1 MSPIEKV
8 IKENQEEFMDMVIK
22 FVNEKTLTKQKKAP
36 KTICHFQAL
45 GKTYDSNIFARNY
58 ESFLQDVSKIMEYDK
73 FKSILKG
80 FVRESENDFSES
92 HEGKTSMIKLHNGGV
107 ATCYSGTP
115 KKLEHI
121 KGLCDV
127 MGVSLIIK

>member
-22 FVNEKTLTKQKKAP
+22 FVNEKTSVKQKKSP
-36 KTICHFQAL
+36 KTICHFHAL

-58 ESFLQDVSKIMEYDK
+58 ENFLVDTSKILGYDG
-73 FKSILKG
+73 FKQILKG
-80 FVRESENDFSES
+80 FVRKGENEFPKS
-92 HEGKTSMIKLHNGGV
+92 HKGKTVMVKLNNGGV
-107 ATCYSGTP
+107 VTCYSGTS

-121 KGLCDV
+121 RGLCDV
-127 MGVSLIIK
+127 MGITLTMK